1 MIRFKDVTVA
11 MKLTAASIK
20 LFNAS
25 SLREAA
31 RSTTMNRYVIVFTIM
46 TVLYLPPSFTSV
58 LLFSVSVCR
67 RAFS

>member
-1 MIRFKDVTVA
+1 MAT
-11 MKLTAASIK
+11 KLTAAAAK
-20 LFNAS
+20 LFNAT

-58 LLFSVSVCR
+58 LLLFPVSICGQAV
-67 RAFS
+67 S